1 MTSFPIATKND
12 ILPLKTYETREV
24 TIMRTAESIVLW
36 NKRIA
41 DREQSGL
48 KVGDWC
54 DKNNISRHAYYY
66 WHRKV
71 QGVDFQD
78 VKENIFAE
86 VSIASDPETLD
97 KKEAV
102 NELTI
107 AWNDF
112 SIRITDSNSIP
123 LMVELMNRLVKQC

>member
-1 MTSFPIATKND
+1 MNQGGIIMHAT
-12 ILPLKTYETREV
+12 
-24 TIMRTAESIVLW
+24 ESIALW
-36 NKRIA
+36 NNRIA
-41 DREQSGL
+41 ERKQSGL

-71 QGVDFQD
+71 QDVDYQD
-78 VKENIFAE
+78 VKANIFAE
-86 VSIASDPETLD
+86 VPIASAPKTLD
-97 KKEAV
+97 KKESV

-107 AWNDF
+107 TWNDF

-123 LMVELMNRLVKQC
+123 LMAELMHRMVKQC